1 MKRGIRKH
9 APKPSKI
16 LRQGKDVKT
25 RKGEKMKNGNIAY
38 DILIN
43 VAKGHQN
50 GMRAYA
56 AHAIGTPTNIN
67 LKVAEAG
74 ARLGEKIAEKV
85 RALKNRK
92 AAVSFDAMA
101 DRAVKHAESRD
112 LTDEE
117 AEELGL

>member
-1 MKRGIRKH
+1 
-9 APKPSKI
+9 
-16 LRQGKDVKT
+16 
-25 RKGEKMKNGNIAY
+25 MKNGNIAY

-56 AHAIGTPTNIN
+56 AHAIGTPTTKVGKVLGVANVIIGAAAFTVGMCYIN